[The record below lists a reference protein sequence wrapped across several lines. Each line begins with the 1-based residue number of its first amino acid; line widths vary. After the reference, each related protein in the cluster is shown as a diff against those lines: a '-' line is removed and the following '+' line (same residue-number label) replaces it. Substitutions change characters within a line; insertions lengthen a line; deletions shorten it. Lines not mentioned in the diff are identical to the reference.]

1 MEYLEKWTLML
12 AIPLVLGCTACS
24 ESAPEYGYVEI
35 SEAKGSFDTVS
46 IAISDHEGFIKT
58 SRVVEDF
65 EMLPLK
71 TKGKKLIGR
80 VYQIFIT
87 ENRIFILD
95 DTQLSFLLLIEQ
107 GMSFLG
113 SIALAGGRESMNPFT
128 GFP

>member
-65 EMLPLK
+65 EICGSLFGLLFEQQEPTLDEMGLGPL
-71 TKGKKLIGR
+71 
-80 VYQIFIT
+80 
-87 ENRIFILD
+87 
-95 DTQLSFLLLIEQ
+95 
-107 GMSFLG
+107 
-113 SIALAGGRESMNPFT
+113 AL
-128 GFP
+128 